1 MKHIE
6 ILVFDH
12 RGAIVDIDDAS
23 VVKAFIG
30 IPQGKQ
36 HFQDVWDFARTIRQ
50 GCEVWILK

>member
-12 RGAIVDIDDAS
+12 RGAIVDLDDAS

-30 IPQGKQ
+30 IP
-36 HFQDVWDFARTIRQ
+36 
-50 GCEVWILK
+50 

>member
-12 RGAIVDIDDAS
+12 IGAIVDIDDAS

-30 IPQGKQ
+30 IP
-36 HFQDVWDFARTIRQ
+36 
-50 GCEVWILK
+50 